1 MKSWIAYFLP
11 DDEYKEKQ
19 ILVFITEAAILQIL
33 SIILMLSLTVFLD
46 FFKAETILLISC
58 VIFLIYVTARYI
70 LSGIEYSDITTEKA
84 FKKERRAILLKTSV
98 FVSFSLIIL
107 GIITIFNVSV
117 LFANEDDWM
126 AFIGLLISAS
136 ILMFGANYISLKR
149 SYRKNKELL

>member
-1 MKSWIAYFLP
+1 M
-11 DDEYKEKQ
+11 
-19 ILVFITEAAILQIL
+19 
-33 SIILMLSLTVFLD
+33 
-46 FFKAETILLISC
+46 
-58 VIFLIYVTARYI
+58 IFLIYVTARHI